1 MEEKDDLFRQ
11 VKIMILKDFLKKK
24 KKAGSD
30 MVLYLC
36 YVGGIKKKNQ

>member
-24 KKAGSD
+24 KAGSD